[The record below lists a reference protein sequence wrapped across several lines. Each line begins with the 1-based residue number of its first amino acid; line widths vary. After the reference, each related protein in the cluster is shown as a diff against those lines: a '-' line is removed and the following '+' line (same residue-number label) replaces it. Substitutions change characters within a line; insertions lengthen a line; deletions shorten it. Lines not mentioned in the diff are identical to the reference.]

1 MKLENIKKK
10 KKESKNGKCFYISVD
25 MSEIKRDESIK
36 KSQIKRGERENKKDN
51 YIIICGCG
59 TEGCFIHGDLDSTI
73 LEKKY
78 PFLTK
83 LSKMMKS
90 DKLKDCVQNFKINHK
105 KLVKIEKFLETKWPY
120 FEKWKG
126 VPSLDSEPVYKDM
139 VDYYSGAKHLQEFI
153 SL

>member
-1 MKLENIKKK
+1 MKLEDIQKN
-10 KKESKNGKCFYISVD
+10 KKESKSGKRLYTSVD
-25 MSEIKRDESIK
+25 MSTIKRDESIK

-51 YIIICGCG
+51 YIVVCGCG
-59 TEGCFIHGDLDSTI
+59 TEGCFIHGDLDSTV

-83 LSKMMKS
+83 LTKMMKS
-90 DKLKDCVQNFKINHK
+90 DKLKDCVQTFKINHK
-105 KLVKIEKFLETKWPY
+105 KLYEIEKFLEAKWSY

-126 VPSLDSEPVYKDM
+126 VPSLDGEPVYKDM
-139 VDYYSGAKHLQEFI
+139 VNYYSGAKYLQEFI